1 MGAIPGTKHPGM
13 PQPPRLTSRTRL
25 EQFRVREK
33 LNARQWAV
41 ESGIYGAQFHRYL
54 SGTAEPML
62 PRLSR
67 IVEAARTLTG
77 RSVAASEL
85 FDLGEDEAVNTLSP
99 APFLKPTPTTRS
111 LYDTR
116 LDQLLVRLGIR
127 PAMLARTSRL
137 PRQTIGRLRAA
148 RMTPT
153 VGMVATLVRALR
165 KLGRD
170 VRATDLFDF

>member
-1 MGAIPGTKHPGM
+1 MPLGPTK
-13 PQPPRLTSRTRL
+13 TRL

-33 LNARQWAV
+33 LSARPWAG
-41 ESGIYGAQFHRYL
+41 ESGIYRAQFRRYL

-62 PRLSR
+62 PRVSR

-77 RSVAASEL
+77 RNVAASDL
-85 FDLGEDEAVNTLSP
+85 FDLGEDQAVNTLNP
-99 APFLKPTPTTRS
+99 APFRKPTPTKRI

-116 LDQLLVRLGIR
+116 LDQLLVRLGIQ

-165 KLGRD
+165 KMGRD
-170 VRATDLFDF
+170 VQATDLFEF